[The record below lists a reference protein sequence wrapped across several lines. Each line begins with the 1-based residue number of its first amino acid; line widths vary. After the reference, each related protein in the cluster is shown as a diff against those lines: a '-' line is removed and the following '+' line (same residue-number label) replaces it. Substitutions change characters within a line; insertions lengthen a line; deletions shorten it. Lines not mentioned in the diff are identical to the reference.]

1 MPILPLGI
9 PSELNKYFYNR
20 EKELKTLKYY
30 LNALN
35 QDISEQ
41 ILVTGFRGVGKT
53 YLLKKLLDDLPDN
66 ILTAYVDVSRVF
78 GSQKGKL
85 KEELIMNYLLESM
98 NNTLKNRSG
107 KLETIYNTMEK
118 FSNKLKLKKYDFK
131 DAGSMLGIP
140 IPNTEDDYQKLS
152 RFVMEFPQKIV
163 ESSPDIKGFAIVID
177 EFQLLAELENPASF
191 FWLIRSYTQNQDN
204 VSYIF
209 TGSTAKSSEIVE
221 MINGASGAFGGRM
234 LQFNVD
240 PFTPEETKGYLKD
253 KVPEIQL
260 TEDGFN
266 RFYHCTRGIPAYINS
281 FCNTMSAGENYDD
294 KMVKETFLK
303 KMDQISVMW
312 ISIWGTLTPK
322 EKKLLIS
329 LVKSGPQKWSQ
340 LLENVDLSRNTLSK
354 YLDILKNKGII
365 TFNDTAGY
373 QIADSMLSSW
383 IKQKKETEGYYP
395 P

>member
-20 EKELKTLKYY
+20 KKELKTLKYY

-107 KLETIYNTMEK
+107 KLETIYKTVEK

-329 LVKSGPQKWSQ
+329 LVKSGPQKWSK

>member
-107 KLETIYNTMEK
+107 KLETIYKTVEK

-329 LVKSGPQKWSQ
+329 LVKSGPQKWSK

>member
-66 ILTAYVDVSRVF
+66 ILTAYVDISRVF

-107 KLETIYNTMEK
+107 KLETIYKTVEK

-329 LVKSGPQKWSQ
+329 LVKSGPQKWSK